1 MDNKRVIIGFS
12 VAIIFVTIFVL
23 IYFLRNQVPL
33 NDETAIGNN
42 AGNLYNG
49 GLVLEMDG
57 KVYFS
62 NPLDS
67 GALYSMNPD
76 ETDLKN
82 LTMMAVRN
90 LVGHGKYVY
99 YYMDTTESNAS
110 SDLKGLGRVS
120 TFYGLYRSQTNGD
133 KQKLLDREMISSIQL
148 VGSNLYYTVTT
159 GSKTGLNK
167 IRIDGEKQDTVTS
180 ELIDPSCAANS
191 KIYYSGVD
199 LDHDLHM
206 MDTLS
211 ENAASIVLSGNIWQ
225 PIIQGDYV
233 YYIDAAHHY
242 RLCRA
247 NLVSGSNEVLTNSR
261 VDYYNMNEFNIFYST
276 SEAGN
281 QTLRVM
287 KLDGS
292 GNTVIAEGIFHGL
305 SLTSKYL
312 YFKAFG
318 VENVMYHI
326 PIDGSAP
333 LSTFNPSR

>member
-1 MDNKRVIIGFS
+1 MDNKRIIIGFS
-12 VAIIFVTIFVL
+12 AAITFITIFIL
-23 IYFLRNQVPL
+23 IYILRNRVPL
-33 NDETAIGNN
+33 NDESAIGNN

-67 GALYSMNPD
+67 GAMYSMNPD
-76 ETDLKN
+76 ETDLN
-82 LTMMAVRN
+82 DITMMAVRN
-90 LVGHGKYVY
+90 IVGYGKYVY
-99 YYMDTTESNAS
+99 YYMDTSKSNAT

-120 TFYGLYRSQTNGD
+120 TFYGLYRSEIDGD
-133 KQKLLDREMISSIQL
+133 NQELLDRNLISAIQL
-148 VGSNLYYTVTT
+148 VGSDLYYTVTS
-159 GSKTGLNK
+159 GEKSGLNK
-167 IRIDGEKQDTVTS
+167 IRIDGEKQALVTT
-180 ELIDPSCAANS
+180 EMLDPSCASAG

-199 LDHDLHM
+199 LDHNLHM

-211 ENAASIVLSGNIWQ
+211 NNSSSIVMGGNIWQ
-225 PIIQGDYV
+225 PIIMGDYV
-233 YYIDAAHHY
+233 YYIDAEHHY

-247 NLVSGSNEVLTNSR
+247 NLATGNSEVLINSR
-261 VDYYNMNEFNIFYST
+261 VDYYNMNEYNIFYAT

-292 GNTVIAEGIFHGL
+292 GNTVIAEGIYHGL

-312 YFKAFG
+312 YFKPFG

-333 LSTFNPSR
+333 VSTFNPGK